1 MRNEEIMKY
10 EDFYIQK
17 ASFTPPYTNL
27 SKSFTYKNLYIK
39 DEEET

>member
-1 MRNEEIMKY
+1 MRIEEIMKY

-17 ASFTPPYTNL
+17 ASFTPYTNL